1 MFDSNAVLAVHYIFT
16 GNPEQL
22 TSLRVFFKDGTAR
35 VYDGSELA
43 DALAIVK
50 LAFPPQPGGPS
61 DRPLKR

>member
-1 MFDSNAVLAVHYIFT
+1 MRKVRVT
-16 GNPEQL
+16 GKPEQL

-50 LAFPPQPGGPS
+50 LAFPPRGPEGLS
-61 DRPLKR
+61 DRPLKH